1 MEVLKLRATDDT
13 PGIILDA
20 ENEIF
25 EIIGRSLPENVNQ
38 FYEPI
43 LNWLDEYSKS
53 PNPETIF
60 IFKLTYFN
68 TASSKLILE
77 IMLKLDKMFQEG
89 KDIEIK
95 WLVPMDDEDNEEAG
109 EEFKDLLEL
118 PFHILELPD

>member
-1 MEVLKLRATDDT
+1 MDVIKLRETDDT

-20 ENEIF
+20 EKEIF

-43 LNWLDEYSKS
+43 LNWLDEYAKS
-53 PNPETIF
+53 PNAKTIF

-89 KDIEIK
+89 KNIEIK
-95 WLVPMDDEDNEEAG
+95 WLVPVDDEDNEEAG

-118 PFHILELPD
+118 PFEIMELPD